1 MVLFMKKF
9 AFIGAGSFIF
19 TRNLVRDLLS
29 FPAFADCE
37 LALMDTDPKRLERIT
52 GRSQKD
58 QRGHGYARNNHPDAK
73 PRGGAFRCGRRFVYG
88 LQRRDRRLAL

>member
-37 LALMDTDPKRLERIT
+37 LALMTPT
-52 GRSQKD
+52 RS
-58 QRGHGYARNNHPDAK
+58 G
-73 PRGGAFRCGRRFVYG
+73 
-88 LQRRDRRLAL
+88 